1 MCRTRIKI
9 KIKKKKHNLDILK
22 HLYSKKKEEKGK
34 KKDTILIQKES
45 FLNIQEQ
52 MKFD

>member
-34 KKDTILIQKES
+34 KERYHINSGRVLFEYSRADEI
-45 FLNIQEQ
+45 
-52 MKFD
+52 